1 MQSVGTIP
9 MFRLKLKATKNRE
22 SENMIKPE
30 SRQEHFQSPSL
41 IGNLLRKLHLDIPL
55 LLGLLMICTLSFII
69 LYSAGGQE
77 IAVLIRHATRM
88 ALAITVMTVLA
99 HINPRQF
106 QSFSV
111 LLFSVCVLLLL
122 AVMVMGQIGKGA
134 QRWLDLGIFRFQPS
148 ELTKISA
155 PMMISWYLSE
165 HPLPPKIKH
174 VVIAG
179 ALLLLPVLLIAK
191 QPDLGTALLVA
202 SSGAAVLFFAGLS
215 WWLMT
220 GTVALLAALTPIY
233 WNYFMRDYQR
243 NRVLMLFDPEAD
255 PMGAGYHIIQS
266 KIAIGS
272 GGISGKGWLGSSQAE
287 LDFLPESSTDFIF
300 AVFAEE
306 FGLFGCLGLLTLYL
320 LVISR
325 CFYIAVQA
333 QDTYCRLLAGSLA
346 FTFFVYVFVNIGMVI
361 GILPVV
367 GVPLPMVSYGGTSMV
382 TLMAGFGMLMSIH
395 THRKLLPV

>member
-1 MQSVGTIP
+1 M
-9 MFRLKLKATKNRE
+9 K
-22 SENMIKPE
+22 SEMRME
-30 SRQEHFQSPSL
+30 QFQSPSV
-41 IGNLLRKLHLDIPL
+41 IGNILRKLHIDIPL
-55 LLGLLMICTLSFII
+55 FLGLVLICLLSLVI
-69 LYSAGGQE
+69 LYSAGGQDV
-77 IAVLIRHATRM
+77 ALLMRHATRTGLAM
-88 ALAITVMTVLA
+88 AVMIALAHV
-99 HINPRQF
+99 NPRRLQW
-106 QSFSV
+106 FSV
-111 LLFSVCVLLLL
+111 AFFSVCVLLLL
-122 AVMVMGQIGKGA
+122 AVMLMGQISMGA

-148 ELTKISA
+148 EFTKIAA
-155 PMMISWYLSE
+155 PMMVAWYLSE
-165 HPLPPKIKH
+165 HPLPPKPKH
-174 VVIAG
+174 VATAG
-179 ALLLLPVLLIAK
+179 ILLLVPVVLIAK

-215 WWLMT
+215 WWFML
-220 GTVALLAALTPIY
+220 GCVAALASLTPVL
-233 WNYFMRDYQR
+233 WHFMREYQR
-243 NRVLMLFDPEAD
+243 NRVLTFINPEAD
-255 PMGAGYHIIQS
+255 PMGTGYHIIQS

-272 GGISGKGWLGSSQAE
+272 GGINGKGWLGSTQAK

-306 FGLFGCLGLLTLYL
+306 FGLFGCVGLLFLYL

-367 GVPLPMVSYGGTSMV
+367 GVPLPLVSYGGTSMV
-382 TLMAGFGMLMSIH
+382 TLMAGFGILMSIH